1 MRGKVTGYF
10 VALPVMVGCCLGVT
24 WLVGWVMGVGFTAWI
39 ADNPF
44 AVLAAVS
51 ISAVAYLV
59 HRDRK
64 KRRHLHARNGRA
76 VAHAIV
82 DDAHPETNPA
92 RDRQCGSR

>member
-1 MRGKVTGYF
+1 MHDKVTGFF
-10 VALPVMVGCCLGVT
+10 VLLPVMVGCCLGVP
-24 WLVGWVMGVGFTAWI
+24 WLVGWLMGVSFTALI
-39 ADNPF
+39 ADNPL

-51 ISAVAYLV
+51 IPAVAYLV

-76 VAHAIV
+76 VAHATV
-82 DDAHPETNPA
+82 DEAHPETNPA